1 MILKFAQQADRF
13 HGIWPHWVDGQSGRV
28 VPFSPD
34 DDGADLVESSFLAAG
49 LICIKQYFDGG
60 NAQEQQIARLA
71 DQLWREMQWDWHQG
85 PNREAILYWHWSPRV
100 QWKMN
105 FRIRGYNECLITY
118 LLAASSPT
126 HPVDATVYHEG
137 WAENGQIRQARQ
149 HLGIDLPLRHQGVQY
164 SCGPL
169 FWAHYSFL
177 GLDPR
182 GLKDRYADYWQHN
195 TAHVAMN
202 RQHCLKNPGNFR
214 EYGDKLWGLTSSYS
228 INFYNGHSPENDN
241 GTISPTAALSSF
253 PYAPAECMRLLR
265 YLHEEHSKDL
275 WGKYG
280 FFDAYN
286 PTHDFRPP
294 RYLAI
299 DQGPIVVMVENHRSG
314 LLWRLFMSS
323 PDVQAGLKRLGF
335 QYQDQK

>member
-1 MILKFAQQADRF
+1 
-13 HGIWPHWVDGQSGRV
+13 
-28 VPFSPD
+28 
-34 DDGADLVESSFLAAG
+34 
-49 LICIKQYFDGG
+49 
-60 NAQEQQIARLA
+60 
-71 DQLWREMQWDWHQG
+71 
-85 PNREAILYWHWSPRV
+85 
-100 QWKMN
+100 
-105 FRIRGYNECLITY
+105 
-118 LLAASSPT
+118 
-126 HPVDATVYHEG
+126 
-137 WAENGQIRQARQ
+137 
-149 HLGIDLPLRHQGVQY
+149 
-164 SCGPL
+164 
-169 FWAHYSFL
+169 
-177 GLDPR
+177 
-182 GLKDRYADYWQHN
+182 
-195 TAHVAMN
+195 
-202 RQHCLKNPGNFR
+202 LKNPGNFR

-265 YLHEEHSKDL
+265 YLHEEHSNDL